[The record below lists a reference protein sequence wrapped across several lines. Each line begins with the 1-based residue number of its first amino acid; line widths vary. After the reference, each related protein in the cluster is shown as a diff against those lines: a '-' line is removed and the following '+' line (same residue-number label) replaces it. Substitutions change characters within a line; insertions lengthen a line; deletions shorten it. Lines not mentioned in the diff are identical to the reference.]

1 MNKLPASTGWLWIKQ
16 GFALF
21 MKQPAGLTML
31 VIAYSFLM
39 QLLSIIPWVG
49 PVAAMVLTPVFCIG
63 FMRAYQGVEQQQRV
77 TLNVLFD
84 GFRSPT
90 LPRLMT
96 LGALYLA
103 AMAVMMGII
112 ALNVGDVMVQ
122 VQKQQVTPE
131 AAMKQVN
138 FGALLSWLLVIG
150 VPAGMAYLLSPMLI
164 YWQQM
169 KVGKA
174 LFFSFFTIW
183 RSFRAYLIFQ
193 LCWVMLFMIVV
204 QVLAMVFGANTTQ
217 MLVRALLFPIALVL
231 YQCASYCCYKHFFGA
246 PSDQPVTPEKP
257 PTENLE

>member
-16 GFALF
+16 GCALF

-39 QLLSIIPWVG
+39 QLLSIIPWIG

-63 FMRAYQGVEQQQRV
+63 FMRAYQGVERQQRV

-84 GFRSPT
+84 GFRSAA
-90 LPRLMT
+90 LPRLIT
-96 LGALYLA
+96 LGALYMA
-103 AMAVMMGII
+103 AMAAMMGIF
-112 ALNVGDVMVQ
+112 ALNLGDIAVQ
-122 VQKQQVTPE
+122 VQKQEITPDV
-131 AAMKQVN
+131 AMKQVN
-138 FGALLSWLLVIG
+138 FGALFFWLLVIG
-150 VPAGMAYLLSPMLI
+150 LPAGMAYLLAPMLI
-164 YWQQM
+164 FWQQM

-183 RSFRAYLIFQ
+183 RSFLAYLVFQ

-204 QVLAMVFGANTTQ
+204 QVLAMVLGANATQ
-217 MLVRALLFPIALVL
+217 MLVRALLFPVALVL

-246 PSDQPVTPEKP
+246 PSDTPVVPEK
-257 PTENLE
+257 TVE

>member
-16 GFALF
+16 GCALF

-39 QLLSIIPWVG
+39 QLLSIIPWIG

-63 FMRAYQGVEQQQRV
+63 FMRAYQGVELQQRV

-84 GFRSPT
+84 GFRSAA
-90 LPRLMT
+90 LPRLIT
-96 LGALYLA
+96 LGALYMA
-103 AMAVMMGII
+103 AMAAMMGIF
-112 ALNVGDVMVQ
+112 ALNLGDIAVQ
-122 VQKQQVTPE
+122 VQKQEITPDV
-131 AAMKQVN
+131 AMKQVN
-138 FGALLSWLLVIG
+138 FGALFFWLLVIG
-150 VPAGMAYLLSPMLI
+150 LPAGMAYLLAPMLI
-164 YWQQM
+164 FWQQM

-183 RSFRAYLIFQ
+183 RSFLAYLVFQ

-204 QVLAMVFGANTTQ
+204 QVLAMVLGANATQ
-217 MLVRALLFPIALVL
+217 MLVRALLFPVALVL

-246 PSDQPVTPEKP
+246 PSDKPVAPEK
-257 PTENLE
+257 TAE